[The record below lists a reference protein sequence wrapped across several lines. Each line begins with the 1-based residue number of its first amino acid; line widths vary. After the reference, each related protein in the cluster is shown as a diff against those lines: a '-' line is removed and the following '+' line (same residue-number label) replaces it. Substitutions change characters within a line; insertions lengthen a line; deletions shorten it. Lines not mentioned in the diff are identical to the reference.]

1 MIKSKRSDT
10 ASSFEPSESIFK
22 SVILSMRMISR
33 IDKVKVL
40 LLAFLNILLSVID
53 LMGVILIGLT
63 ISLAVNG
70 PSKIGDS
77 GRIGSLLEILHLQD
91 MSFNSIIRILGVSAI
106 LLLVLR
112 SLISI
117 FIGRRSLIFLS
128 NIGAKISKNLFGKI
142 LKKKVDFLQ
151 AKSSQEIMFALTT
164 GVENATSGV
173 LGNSLSLISDS
184 STLILLSLALF
195 VYDPLLA
202 FSTLCIFCVTGVV
215 LHLSLH
221 RRASKISIK
230 STSMVIRSQEL
241 IIEAIRSFREMATR
255 GTASN
260 YDRRFFEARSS
271 LARNQ
276 AELLFMPQIS
286 KYVFDVVLVIGV
298 SIISITQFYFN
309 DSVRAVSNIAV
320 FFAAATR
327 ISPSVLRVQQGFVQ
341 LKTQCSLSGYAHEL
355 ANILNQKVSEDT
367 DKSSF
372 DSGSVLEEPVITIK
386 DLSFKYENSETFVI
400 KDVNLSIPFGSV
412 VAITGNSGAG
422 KSTLADLIMG
432 LLDPTNGEV
441 KIGEL
446 SPNEVIN
453 NFPGLLA
460 YVPQEV
466 YVANSTIRENL
477 YLGESENKYSEKEI
491 NEALIFSKLE
501 ALILSLE
508 NGIDSRTGENGSRFS
523 GGQRQRFGIAR
534 AIMTN
539 PKIIIFDEATSALD
553 TETEKAITDSINALR
568 QRATVLIIAHRPTS
582 IKIAD
587 FQIGIVDGKAD
598 IREIQKN
605 S

>member
-40 LLAFLNILLSVID
+40 LLAFLNILLSLID
-53 LMGVILIGLT
+53 LMGVIFIGLT
-63 ISLAVNG
+63 ISLAING

-91 MSFNSIIRILGVSAI
+91 MSFYSIIRILGVSAI

-202 FSTLCIFCVTGVV
+202 LSTLCIFCVTGVV
-215 LHLSLH
+215 LHMSLH
-221 RRASKISIK
+221 RRASQISVK
-230 STSMVIRSQEL
+230 SSSMIIRSQEL

-260 YDRRFFEARSS
+260 YDHNFFAARSS

-298 SIISITQFYFN
+298 FLISVTQFYFN

-341 LKTQCSLSGYAHEL
+341 LKTQCSLSAYAHEL
-355 ANILNQKVSEDT
+355 SALINQKISEDSGKPVL
-367 DKSSF
+367 DRSS
-372 DSGSVLEEPVITIK
+372 SLEMPTITITG
-386 DLSFKYENSETFVI
+386 LSFKYENSENFVF

-422 KSTLADLIMG
+422 KSTFADLIMG
-432 LLDPTNGEV
+432 LLEPTTGEI
-441 KIGEL
+441 KIGDLAPE
-446 SPNEVIN
+446 SVIN
-453 NFPGLLA
+453 YFPGKLA

-466 YVANSTIRENL
+466 YIANTTIKQNL
-477 YLGESENKYSEKEI
+477 HLGESEEKYSDKEI
-491 NEALIFSKLE
+491 NAALVFSQLD
-501 ALILSLE
+501 SLVLNSE
-508 NGIDSRTGENGSRFS
+508 NGLDSRTGENGSKLS
-523 GGQRQRFGIAR
+523 GGQRQRLGIAR
-534 AIMTN
+534 AILTN

-553 TETEKAITDSINALR
+553 NETENAITESINALR
-568 QRATVLIIAHRPTS
+568 GRSTVLIIAHRESS
-582 IKIAD
+582 IKSAE
-587 FQIGIVDGKAD
+587 IVVKISNG
-598 IREIQKN
+598 EVTLN
-605 S
+605 

>member
-1 MIKSKRSDT
+1 MSKLTRSSSVSNLKS
-10 ASSFEPSESIFK
+10 SESILK
-22 SVILSMRMISR
+22 SVILSLKLISR
-33 IDKVKVL
+33 GDQVKVCF
-40 LLAFLNILLSVID
+40 LAFLNIVLSFID
-53 LMGVILIGLT
+53 LLGVILIGLT
-63 ISLAVNG
+63 VSLAING

-77 GRIGSLLEILHLQD
+77 GRIGSLLRILHLQD
-91 MSFNSIIRILGVSAI
+91 MSFSSVIRILGLSAI

-112 SLISI
+112 SLVSI

-128 NIGAKISKNLFGKI
+128 NVGASISKDLFGKI
-142 LKKKVDFLQ
+142 LQRKVDFLQ
-151 AKSSQEIMFALTT
+151 AKTSQELMFSLTT
-164 GVENATSGV
+164 GVENVTSGV

-195 VYDPLLA
+195 IYDPLLA
-202 FSTLCIFCVTGVV
+202 LSTLLIFCVTGVA

-230 STSMVIRSQEL
+230 SSLMIIRSQEL

-260 YDRRFFEARSS
+260 YVRNFFVARSS
-271 LARNQ
+271 LAGSQ

-298 SIISITQFYFN
+298 FLISVTQFYFN

-355 ANILNQKVSEDT
+355 ATILNQKIPEDI
-367 DKSSF
+367 DKPNVESNSP
-372 DSGSVLEEPVITIK
+372 LQNPTITIT
-386 DLSFKYENSETFVI
+386 DLSFKYENSESFVF

-422 KSTLADLIMG
+422 KSTFADLIMG
-432 LLDPTNGEV
+432 LLEPTTGEI
-441 KIGEL
+441 KIGDL
-446 SPNEVIN
+446 SPESVIN
-453 NFPGLLA
+453 NLPGMLA

-466 YVANSTIRENL
+466 YIANTTIRENL
-477 YLGESENKYSEKEI
+477 HMGESEEKYSDKEM
-491 NEALIFSKLE
+491 NEALVFSQLD
-501 ALILSLE
+501 SLVLNSE
-508 NGIDSRTGENGSRFS
+508 HGLDSRTGENGSRLS
-523 GGQRQRFGIAR
+523 GGQRQRLGIAR
-534 AIMTN
+534 AILSN

-553 TETEKAITDSINALR
+553 NETENAITESINALR
-568 QRATVLIIAHRPTS
+568 GKSTVLIIAHRESS
-582 IKIAD
+582 IKSA
-587 FQIGIVDGKAD
+587 
-598 IREIQKN
+598 EIIIKISN
-605 S
+605 GEVTSN